1 MSENGKRRK
10 LNLINRTNIA
20 YAAITLAVLAV
31 VFAFIMHFRAL
42 APVYTL
48 EVKDLDARSPAEA
61 QAECRANHTRFSEL
75 LKEHIGCSWVWCGD
89 SKLYL
94 VKTSALRINS
104 NEETAN
110 FTAVTFD
117 GGRGKR
123 LEGYVIDP
131 ATPPRELGRIKLT
144 DGDKF
149 NFESVSM
156 TIRVA
161 LKNGDISYDN
171 AVYLWEKDSAEVI
184 VASAD
189 SYQTVQDNIVSFT
202 DDGNTTHTCYI
213 LDTKID

>member
-1 MSENGKRRK
+1 MAENGKRQK
-10 LNLINRTNIA
+10 PGFVNRTNIA
-20 YAAITLAVLAV
+20 CAAITLAVLAV
-31 VFAFIMHFRAL
+31 VFALIMHFRAL
-42 APVYTL
+42 SPVYTL
-48 EVKDLDARSPAEA
+48 EVKELDAESPAVA

-75 LKEHIGCSWVWCGD
+75 LKEHTGTSWVWCGGD
-89 SKLYL
+89 KLYL
-94 VKTSALRINS
+94 VKTSVLRINS
-104 NEETAN
+104 GDDTPN

-117 GGRGKR
+117 GGKGEHLK
-123 LEGYVIDP
+123 GYVIDP

-144 DGDKF
+144 DGEKY

-161 LKNGDISYDN
+161 LKNGDINYKN
-171 AVYLWEKDSAEVI
+171 AVYLWEKDSTEVI

>member
-1 MSENGKRRK
+1 MSESRKRRK
-10 LNLINRTNIA
+10 PSFVNRTNIA

-48 EVKDLDARSPAEA
+48 EVKGLDAGSPAEA
-61 QAECRANHTRFSEL
+61 QAECRANHARFSEL
-75 LKEHIGCSWVWCGD
+75 LKERTGCSWVWCGD

-94 VKTSALRINS
+94 VKTSALRINT
-104 NEETAN
+104 NDETPN
-110 FTAVTFD
+110 FTAVTFES
-117 GGRGKR
+117 GKGER
-123 LEGYVIDP
+123 LEGYVLDP

-144 DGDKF
+144 DGEKI

-156 TIRVA
+156 TIRVG
-161 LKNGDISYDN
+161 LKDGDISYEN
-171 AVYLWEKDSAEVI
+171 AVYLWENDSTEVI
-184 VASAD
+184 VARDD